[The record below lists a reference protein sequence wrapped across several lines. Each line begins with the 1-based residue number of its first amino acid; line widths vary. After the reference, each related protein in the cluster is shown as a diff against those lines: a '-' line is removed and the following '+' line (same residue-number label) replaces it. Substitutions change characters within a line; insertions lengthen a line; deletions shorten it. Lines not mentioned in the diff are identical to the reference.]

1 MKLLKKVMAVT
12 LIACMAFSVT
22 ACKDT
27 SWVYNFEGTEI
38 TSGLY
43 IANMMTAYAQ
53 AQTHKDIDPNKK
65 DLFKQ
70 TIEKK
75 EAKQWILDKTK
86 ENNDTYVAIEKK
98 FKELGLELS
107 EKDKNKIDQKTK
119 TDWERV
125 SSVYEKN
132 GVGEKTYRLMMTNTT
147 KKELIFNKYYGKG
160 GIEEVKDDNLLLHY
174 KENFADVN
182 IFAIPLETGD
192 KLTDE
197 QKQKNKDYQAKANE
211 WIKLINED
219 KKSFNEVRDLYNKE
233 FNKTEDKKEET
244 VIQKDEETKT
254 IIKKDNTYM
263 PEKVVKAIFN
273 NVKVDGDAISIPDEK
288 AIYICKRYDVTKD
301 KKNFDEM
308 RDVILYDIKGQ
319 RFDEMVKEWA
329 KEISS
334 KFTVNDSAIR
344 KYKPEKINFE
354 ENKK

>member
-1 MKLLKKVMAVT
+1 MKLFKKVIAVT
-12 LIACMAFSVT
+12 LIACMAFSFT

-27 SWVYNFEGTEI
+27 SWVYNYEGTEI

-53 AQTHKDIDPNKK
+53 AQNHKDIDPKKK

-86 ENNDTYVAIEKK
+86 EYNDTYVAIEKK

-107 EKDKNKIDQKTK
+107 EKDNNKIDQKTK
-119 TDWERV
+119 TDWERL
-125 SSVYEKN
+125 STVYEKN

-160 GIEEVKDDNLLLHY
+160 GIEEVKDDNLLLHF

-197 QKQKNKDYQAKANE
+197 QKQKNKDYETKAKE
-211 WIKLINED
+211 WVKLINED
-219 KKSFNEVRDLYNKE
+219 KKSFNEVRDIFNKE
-233 FNKTEDKKEET
+233 FNEADKDKEEET
-244 VIQKDEETKT
+244 AIQKDEETKT
-254 IIKKDNTYM
+254 IIKKDNAYLS
-263 PEKVVKAIFN
+263 EKVLKAIFD
-273 NVKVDGDAISIPDEK
+273 NVKVDGDALDIPDEK

-301 KKNFDEM
+301 KNNFDEM
-308 RDVILYDIKGQ
+308 RDAILYDIKGE
-319 RFDEMVKEWA
+319 RFEEMVEEWA

-334 KFTVNDSAIR
+334 KFTVNDSSIR
-344 KYKPEKINFE
+344 KYKPQKINFDQ
-354 ENKK
+354 K